1 MRILL
6 LSLLCALA
14 IACASPRPASGPRGF
29 WHANRVDR
37 HGDPQGRWKVYSD
50 DANTQLSTRGRY
62 RHGRPVGRWRYY
74 TATGSLVRRE
84 RYRRHG
90 LSELT
95 YYYPS
100 GQVARRGQARVADEP
115 DGLHFYWFGQWQSYS
130 EAGALQKIETY
141 ANGKLVATSV
151 VKSL

>member
-6 LSLLCALA
+6 LTLLSVLA
-14 IACASPRPASGPRGF
+14 TACSSPRLSSGPRGF
-29 WHANRVDR
+29 WHANRVDH

-74 TATGSLVRRE
+74 AATGCLVRQE

-90 LSELT
+90 LSDLT

-100 GQVARRGQARVADEP
+100 GQVAHRGQARVADEP
-115 DGLHFYWFGQWQSYS
+115 GGLHFYWFGQWQSYS
-130 EAGALQKIETY
+130 ETGVLQKIDTY
-141 ANGKLVATSV
+141 DKGKLVATSV
-151 VKSL
+151 VQRL